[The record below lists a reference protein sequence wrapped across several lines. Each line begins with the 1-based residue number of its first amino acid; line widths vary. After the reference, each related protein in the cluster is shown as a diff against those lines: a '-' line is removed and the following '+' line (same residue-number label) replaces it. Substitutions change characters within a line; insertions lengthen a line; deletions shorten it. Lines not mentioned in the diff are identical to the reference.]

1 MYAIY
6 SILVYYLAEAK
17 SYALLVKKYE
27 SHNKISD
34 AIEYINIDD
43 FGKFRTLW
51 CLFTI
56 SMVYFFVNETLLLLP
71 LLPLLKKP

>member
-6 SILVYYLAEAK
+6 SILVYYLAQAK
-17 SYALLVKKYE
+17 SYAQFE

-34 AIEYINIDD
+34 AIEYINIED
-43 FGKFRTLW
+43 FGEFKILW